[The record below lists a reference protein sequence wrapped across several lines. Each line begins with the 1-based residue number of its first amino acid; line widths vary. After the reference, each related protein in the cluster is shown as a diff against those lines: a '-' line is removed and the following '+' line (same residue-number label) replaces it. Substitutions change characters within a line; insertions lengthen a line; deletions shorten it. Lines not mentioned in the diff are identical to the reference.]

1 MRTRIAR
8 ENKIGPAREGRNAF
22 GEKDRPAG
30 EKIPHAKVGVQRAAR
45 KLTKHEPPT
54 SAPTL
59 HGPDA
64 KAAGA
69 SVHAA
74 GRKRLKKPSDVHLG
88 EPLERRKVR
97 PPRP

>member
-1 MRTRIAR
+1 MRTRSSREKKQIGSAR
-8 ENKIGPAREGRNAF
+8 DGRNAL
-22 GEKDRPAG
+22 GEKDRPTS
-30 EKIPHAKVGVQRAAR
+30 EKVPHAKVGVQRAAR

-64 KAAGA
+64 PA
-69 SVHAA
+69 HAA
-74 GRKRLKKPSDVHLG
+74 GRKGLKKHSDVHFG